1 MQVSS
6 DLIFSDLELIPFLQR
21 IAADSRVDPSHVS
34 MYVALCLASGSTST
48 SLEFNITRRRIMEH
62 SRIGSIVTY
71 HKKIKELK
79 AWGYIEYI
87 PSCHPKKGGKIVLL
101 PKKSAIMPA
110 SVITPDDLQTFKKE
124 LLEDIKKLVSQRND
138 ISDRKWL
145 KSHEV
150 RKLLALSPGTLQH
163 LRIKGILPFTKIG
176 GIIYYNYDDIK
187 KMLEGSKTR

>member
-1 MQVSS
+1 M
-6 DLIFSDLELIPFLQR
+6 D
-21 IAADSRVDPSHVS
+21 
-34 MYVALCLASGSTST
+34 
-48 SLEFNITRRRIMEH
+48 H

-79 AWGYIEYI
+79 AWGYIEYT
-87 PSCHPKKGGKIVLL
+87 PSCHPKKGSKIILL
-101 PKKSAIMPA
+101 NRNPFDMPA
-110 SVITPDDLQTFKKE
+110 SIITPEDLQTFKKE

-145 KSHEV
+145 KSQEV

-163 LRIKGILPFTKIG
+163 LRSKGVLPFTKIG

-187 KMLEGSKTR
+187 KMLEGSKAR